1 MGEYLS
7 VAVGDVLRD
16 RQYDGGTR
24 TGRDMTKRTIRV
36 LEVDDDYVVAKAI
49 TGYDGRPMLRAPRR
63 RISRS
68 GSIGSRERP
77 STTTNATRNRFDMF
91 SPRGPR
97 DTPVGSDRR
106 ARLRRRRA
114 PHR

>member
-63 RISRS
+63 RISRKTLS
-68 GSIGSRERP
+68 VAYEPAS
-77 STTTNATRNRFDMF
+77 
-91 SPRGPR
+91 
-97 DTPVGSDRR
+97 
-106 ARLRRRRA
+106 
-114 PHR
+114 